1 MRIVVA
7 LGGNALL
14 QRGDRPDAGI
24 QLIHVRA
31 AAQSLAP
38 LANEHD
44 LLICHGN
51 GPQVGLLALE
61 SASDPALTKSYPLDD
76 LVAQTQGMIGYWL
89 IQSLRNAGV
98 SKPVLSLVTQTVV
111 DPADPAFAGPSK
123 FVGPGYSK
131 RDAEKLV
138 DKHGWSVA
146 ADGDRWRRVV
156 ASPEP
161 QRIVEQASASGL
173 LDSGA
178 VVICGG
184 GGGAAVTVDSD
195 GQLAGAEAVVD
206 KDYVAAML
214 GIAVGADR
222 LLVLTDVSAVM
233 TDFGTPNA
241 APLRRVSLDE
251 LAGMSFPAGSMAPKI
266 EGCRRF
272 VAATGGSAAI
282 GSLSD
287 ATALLAGTAGTTI
300 TGTAR
305 HAAASREAHEMNAR
319 ELDHDKHENPGP
331 GTAAPVGRL
340 LAGCELPVGRS
351 DLPL

>member
-1 MRIVVA
+1 MRILVA

-14 QRGDRPDAGI
+14 QRGDKPDAGV

-31 AAQSLAP
+31 AAQALAP

-44 LLICHGN
+44 VLICHGN
-51 GPQVGLLALE
+51 GPQVGVLALE
-61 SASDPALTKSYPLDD
+61 SASDATLSRPYPLDD

-98 SKPVLSLVTQTVV
+98 SKPILSLITQTVV
-111 DPADPAFAGPSK
+111 DTDDPAFGRPSK

-131 RDAEKLV
+131 GQAQKLA
-138 DKHGWSVA
+138 DRHGWDVA

-161 QRIVEQASASGL
+161 QRIVEQSSITGL
-173 LDSGA
+173 LDTGA

-184 GGGAAVTVDSD
+184 GGGAAVTEGTDK
-195 GQLAGAEAVVD
+195 QLAGVEAVVD

-222 LLVLTDVSAVM
+222 LIVLTDVPAVM
-233 TDFGTPNA
+233 RDFATPNA
-241 APLRRVSLDE
+241 TALGQVSLDE
-251 LAGMSFPAGSMAPKI
+251 LAGMAFPAGSMAPKI

-272 VAATGGSAAI
+272 VAATGGSASI
-282 GSLSD
+282 GSLTD
-287 ATALLAGTAGTTI
+287 AAALLAGTAGTTI
-300 TGTAR
+300 TVR
-305 HAAASREAHEMNAR
+305 RAAAPRDPEKMNAR
-319 ELDHDKHENPGP
+319 
-331 GTAAPVGRL
+331 T
-340 LAGCELPVGRS
+340 
-351 DLPL
+351 

>member
-14 QRGDRPDAGI
+14 QRGDKPDAGV
-24 QLIHVRA
+24 QLTHVRSA
-31 AAQSLAP
+31 AEALAP

-51 GPQVGLLALE
+51 GPQVGMLALE
-61 SASDPALTKSYPLDD
+61 SAADGTLTRPYPLDD
-76 LVAQTQGMIGYWL
+76 LVAQTQGMIGYWV

-98 SKPVLSLVTQTVV
+98 SKPILGLITQTQVRP
-111 DPADPAFAGPSK
+111 DDPAFAAPSK
-123 FVGPGYSK
+123 FIGSDYSEAQA
-131 RDAEKLV
+131 RQLADQN
-138 DKHGWSVA
+138 GWRVA
-146 ADGDRWRRVV
+146 ADGDHWRRVV

-161 QRIVEQASASGL
+161 QRIVEQSSVTAL

-184 GGGAAVTVDSD
+184 GGGAAVIEDSER
-195 GQLAGAEAVVD
+195 QLAGVEAVVD

-222 LLVLTDVSAVM
+222 LLVLTDVSSVM

-241 APLRRVSLDE
+241 APLHHVSLAE

-272 VAATGGSAAI
+272 VAATGGSACI

-287 ATALLAGTAGTTI
+287 AVALLAGTAGTTI
-300 TGTAR
+300 SSTADR
-305 HAAASREAHEMNAR
+305 AAASRDPQATNAR
-319 ELDHDKHENPGP
+319 
-331 GTAAPVGRL
+331 
-340 LAGCELPVGRS
+340 S
-351 DLPL
+351 